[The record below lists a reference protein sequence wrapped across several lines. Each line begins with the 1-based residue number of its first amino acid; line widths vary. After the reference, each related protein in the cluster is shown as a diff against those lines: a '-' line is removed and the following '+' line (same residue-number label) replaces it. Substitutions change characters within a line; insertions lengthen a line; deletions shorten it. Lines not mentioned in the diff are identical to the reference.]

1 MSKPDKHVL
10 YLSQDIAWCPRW
22 VREYDAA
29 EYQRL
34 VAKASMK
41 VAKRERKYRMLQ
53 VPFDQADA
61 RWKCETCDAP
71 TENDESRWC
80 IHCRMYWEDCRN
92 GHD

>member
-1 MSKPDKHVL
+1 MN
-10 YLSQDIAWCPRW
+10 
-22 VREYDAA
+22 VRTRVPSPNTQPA
-29 EYQRL
+29 EP
-34 VAKASMK
+34 MK